1 MCPNRIIAA
10 LNLHGMITRHVSKYN
25 TISIRRRVAGCGD
38 AQAEEIGRPISVI
51 YRIDRAVNLAI
62 RAICS
67 NIVVI
72 AANAKLI
79 IICGLTGEDVLRLFG
94 PGEPPFHS
102 PACAEAL
109 SVATVEIVQYTGR
122 RERHYTAPLTF
133 STVRQTCSAPSRTIA
148 VPFQRGLRR
157 RFKAK
162 RSTSRSVFVPMLFPK
177 SARISASE

>member
-10 LNLHGMITRHVSKYN
+10 LNLHGMVTRHVSKYN

-72 AANAKLI
+72 AANGKLI
-79 IICGLTGEDVLRLFG
+79 VVSGLTGEDVLRLFG
-94 PGEPPFHS
+94 SSKPPIGC
-102 PACAEAL
+102 PACAE
-109 SVATVEIVQYTGR
+109 
-122 RERHYTAPLTF
+122 
-133 STVRQTCSAPSRTIA
+133 
-148 VPFQRGLRR
+148 
-157 RFKAK
+157 
-162 RSTSRSVFVPMLFPK
+162 
-177 SARISASE
+177 